1 MGEAARRRASFCCKN
16 FYDHKK
22 GAEEAEEEVGLV
34 AKEETVSPLLDA
46 SGRPLLQEDGGPASC
61 VLCAAVEANPRVYSK
76 DGVPETFT
84 AEHARDLDQEGA
96 YGYLVGLH
104 LMAAV
109 LVGSGMPPEQAAHLQ
124 AAASSLCPDHEAL
137 AAASGDRY
145 RAPVEQAIRNIRAAS
160 VFVVGRQG
168 GVPTGKVG
176 P

>member
-1 MGEAARRRASFCCKN
+1 M
-16 FYDHKK
+16 
-22 GAEEAEEEVGLV
+22 
-34 AKEETVSPLLDA
+34 SPLLDA
-46 SGRPLLQEDGGPASC
+46 SGRPLLQEGGGPTSC
-61 VLCAAVEANPRVYSK
+61 VLCTAVDANPRPCDATS
-76 DGVPETFT
+76 T
-84 AEHARDLDQEGA
+84 ATDARNLDLDMA

-109 LVGSGMPPEQAAHLQ
+109 LVGSGMSPEQASHLLT
-124 AAASSLCPDHEAL
+124 ASSSLCPDHEAL

-145 RAPVEQAIRNIRAAS
+145 RAPVEQAVRNIRAAS